1 MIARLAKIDPEP
13 IRETVEPL
21 ALTVNQVGRL
31 LGISG
36 RTVWRLVAKGE
47 LAPPVAIGS
56 SARFKRGDVEA
67 YLEGLPYRKE
77 NLRPKPTRATAGTR
91 TGPAKGPRNKQH
103 KAPA

>member
-13 IRETVEPL
+13 VRETVEPL

-67 YLEGLPYRKE
+67 FLDGLPYRKE
-77 NLRPKPTRATAGTR
+77 NLRPKPGRQPAEKKAVPARASQ
-91 TGPAKGPRNKQH
+91 KQH
-103 KAPA
+103 SRTSS